1 MSEEEIIDV
10 LPSIAAAR
18 LFYTYGRLD
27 DLLSAGIKGPDSG
40 FYEIFWDLLNAIPDF
55 VAYDY
60 SEDYGVTKWYFS
72 FKDMMEY
79 YRLCRDFSRLQG
91 VKLNDNPYMRDAQQF
106 VEFAMK
112 LDEYYGY
119 GWTLHTRINHQWA
132 SGIVFRTDEY
142 FYGEFELLEALLSI
156 ADWYKYHLDPLRK
169 AIEEIEHAAAVDR
182 MEVKAA

>member
-1 MSEEEIIDV
+1 
-10 LPSIAAAR
+10 
-18 LFYTYGRLD
+18 
-27 DLLSAGIKGPDSG
+27 
-40 FYEIFWDLLNAIPDF
+40 
-55 VAYDY
+55 
-60 SEDYGVTKWYFS
+60 
-72 FKDMMEY
+72 
-79 YRLCRDFSRLQG
+79 
-91 VKLNDNPYMRDAQQF
+91 
-106 VEFAMK
+106 MK